1 MVPNH
6 TEKYHIEFNHD
17 QPMKTEWLIAYAYLA
32 FGIVM
37 LIAYLFTHIYEL
49 SIFMEVIFIPFYFYH
64 SIKFKGGSFTIKFFA
79 VSYILAFFIE
89 FLGVHTGI
97 PFGRYTYS
105 SILGPELLNVPLAIP
120 FLWSS
125 LLYFSWIAG
134 RGKIVTSSILMVA
147 MDLSFDP
154 RFSIHLWHWAVPGI
168 YFGVPL
174 SNFAGWFIASLS
186 IFAVLLLIVSGNPK
200 FSINGLIFYTLLGL
214 FQCIEDIVVALYLPA
229 LISGIIF
236 VCIFVV
242 LYYSNKSTI
251 RENKKLQLSA

>member
-1 MVPNH
+1 
-6 TEKYHIEFNHD
+6 
-17 QPMKTEWLIAYAYLA
+17 MKTEWIIAYAYLA
-32 FGIVM
+32 SGIVM

-49 SIFMEVIFIPFYFYH
+49 SIVMEVAFIPFYFYH
-64 SIKFKGGSFTIKFFA
+64 SIKFKGARFTLKFFA
-79 VSYILAFFIE
+79 VSYVLAFFIE

-134 RGKIVTSSILMVA
+134 RGKIVISSILMLA

-154 RFSIHLWHWAVPGI
+154 RFSMHLWHWAVPGI
-168 YFGVPL
+168 YFGVPV
-174 SNFAGWFIASLS
+174 SNFFGWFIASIS
-186 IFAVLLLIVSGNPK
+186 IFVVLLLILPENSK
-200 FSINGLIFYTLLGL
+200 FSINGLIFYTFLGL

-236 VCIFVV
+236 MCIFVA
-242 LYYSNKSTI
+242 LYNSHKISTQK
-251 RENKKLQLSA
+251 NKKLHLPV